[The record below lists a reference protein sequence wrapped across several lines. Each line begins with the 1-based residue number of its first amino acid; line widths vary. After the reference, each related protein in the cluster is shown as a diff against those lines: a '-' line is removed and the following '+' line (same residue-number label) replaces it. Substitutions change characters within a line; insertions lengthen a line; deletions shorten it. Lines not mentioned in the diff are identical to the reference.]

1 MLVTRL
7 TPQLPRMACP
17 CAWLAPAMH
26 LHTSSSRLLPA
37 APCQST
43 GPRWL
48 AERQHSKRAKK
59 WADEQ
64 LVVLTGIPTEACN
77 TPWGDHLISLGV
89 QNKQD
94 WARLHGHE
102 LHLMASSTDLR
113 IRPGAWQ
120 KVALLR
126 KVRAGPPAVPHCQL
140 AAILVCC
147 LEAMCPPRRTLRCAG
162 LLVWAGKTCSSNRQC
177 RCRQLCQVCACDIG
191 STRAPTL
198 ALAGVG
204 L

>member
-1 MLVTRL
+1 MAGMDQGPSDLDFHFIGDVHHASPPGL
-7 TPQLPRMACP
+7 QLRSGIHPVRFIGIYLEVVNMPALQALP
-17 CAWLAPAMH
+17 SSATLSCAPSPVCA
-26 LHTSSSRLLPA
+26 R
-37 APCQST
+37 
-43 GPRWL
+43 

-126 KVRAGPPAVPHCQL
+126 QVCRVPSLLHMPL
-140 AAILVCC
+140 GHL
-147 LEAMCPPRRTLRCAG
+147 G
-162 LLVWAGKTCSSNRQC
+162 LLPNAGSSTHV
-177 RCRQLCQVCACDIG
+177 LAC
-191 STRAPTL
+191 L
-198 ALAGVG
+198 WM
-204 L
+204 